1 MSLHLDFKLE
11 LAAPGRRFS
20 LRAQVPNTGRR
31 AVFYGPSGA
40 GKSITLQAIAGLVRP
55 DAGCIAL
62 GSEVWFDAKKGINL
76 PARQRRIGYVFQDHA
91 LFPHLTV
98 AQNVGFGLPRHWHGW
113 RLGLN
118 AAQHR
123 EVMAMLERFEL
134 AALAQARPHELSGG
148 QQQRVALAR
157 ALMCRPQLLLLDE
170 PFASLDSELRQ
181 RLRTE
186 LLMLQQRL
194 DIPLV
199 MVSHDVD
206 DVCAV
211 ADTLVRFE
219 PGRVSAV
226 LPFTD
231 DDRAL
236 GGVLTRTLLAEPA
249 AVSFGVPNLAP
260 SPAPAGASLGLP
272 QSPPAAGHS

>member
-1 MSLHLDFKLE
+1 MSLHLDFQLQ
-11 LAAPGRRFS
+11 LAAPGRCFS
-20 LRAQVPNTGRR
+20 LRAHVPNAGRR

-55 DAGCIAL
+55 EAGCIAL
-62 GSEVWFDAKKGINL
+62 GSQVWFDAKKGIDV
-76 PARQRRIGYVFQDHA
+76 PTRERRIGYVFQDHA
-91 LFPHLTV
+91 LFPHLSV
-98 AQNVGFGLPRHWHGW
+98 EQNVGFGLPRHWRAW
-113 RLGLN
+113 RFGLN
-118 AAQHR
+118 AAQRR

-134 AALAQARPHELSGG
+134 GPLAQARPHELSGG

-226 LPFTD
+226 MPFTE

-236 GGVLTRTLLAEPA
+236 GTVLTRTLLAEPA
-249 AVSFGVPNLAP
+249 AVSFGVPSLSP
-260 SPAPAGASLGLP
+260 SSVASNPPQGLV
-272 QSPPAAGHS
+272 G